1 MIAIGVCFINNFV
14 KCVQCVK
21 ISLLDNLN
29 LYVYEQ
35 MNVQQL
41 TKNSL
46 LGISLCGLVEARIK
60 KKNLRKKNDSLIYV
74 KRETMGFITGKS
86 NLCLIMEEEVSGV
99 EIDIPDVVD
108 LMGIS
113 NTEQCILYMSKAI
126 LSNSMRLYCI
136 VCTLYLDLFFC
147 TFLVTLFS
155 QEMCDV
161 PAGYFHRP

>member
-1 MIAIGVCFINNFV
+1 
-14 KCVQCVK
+14 
-21 ISLLDNLN
+21 
-29 LYVYEQ
+29 
-35 MNVQQL
+35 
-41 TKNSL
+41 
-46 LGISLCGLVEARIK
+46 
-60 KKNLRKKNDSLIYV
+60 
-74 KRETMGFITGKS
+74 MGFIIGKS

-126 LSNSMRLYCI
+126 LSKSMRLYCI

>member
-60 KKNLRKKNDSLIYV
+60 KKIYGRK
-74 KRETMGFITGKS
+74 IT
-86 NLCLIMEEEVSGV
+86 
-99 EIDIPDVVD
+99 
-108 LMGIS
+108 
-113 NTEQCILYMSKAI
+113 A
-126 LSNSMRLYCI
+126 
-136 VCTLYLDLFFC
+136 
-147 TFLVTLFS
+147 
-155 QEMCDV
+155 
-161 PAGYFHRP
+161 